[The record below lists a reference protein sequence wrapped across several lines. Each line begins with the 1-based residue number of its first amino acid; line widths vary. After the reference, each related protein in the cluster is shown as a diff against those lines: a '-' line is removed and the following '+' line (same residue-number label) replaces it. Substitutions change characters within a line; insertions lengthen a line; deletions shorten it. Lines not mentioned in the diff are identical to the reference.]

1 MQELTEK
8 GTKDH
13 FEVKEMFCFLI
24 VVMVTQMYTDLQTY
38 QVVNINYVFLMS
50 AYLNKGVFKKE
61 RTVSLATLSPQEY
74 HQRSPKGETGKD
86 HFPNNLPQQ
95 NTRS

>member
-1 MQELTEK
+1 MAQ
-8 GTKDH
+8 
-13 FEVKEMFCFLI
+13 I
-24 VVMVTQMYTDLQTY
+24 VVMITQMYTDLQTY

-74 HQRSPKGETGKD
+74 HQRSAKSVGKKIT
-86 HFPNNLPQQ
+86 LPMIFLSK
-95 NTRS
+95 TES